1 MLLLQQMIIL
11 FLLMMVGFG
20 LKKTGLINTT
30 GVKTLSAVVVNVANP
45 AMVLAASI
53 NKENTIQGMELART
67 FGLIL
72 IVYVILIILAW
83 VLTRVLRVPLGQR
96 GTYQNMTVFSN
107 IGFMGFPLVSAMFGS
122 EAMLYASLFTIP
134 YNILIYTYAYVM
146 MDHDRADIC
155 KTGITPEES
164 APTTSSAT
172 TSIAPGINAGPD
184 TPTTSSATTSIA
196 SGINAGRTAP
206 EKCNTHTSPSHPS
219 VSDTLKKIF
228 NIGMIASILTIIIYL
243 TRVPVPKFI
252 ESTVTYLSNLT
263 APLSMIVIGASMA
276 DMKLRDMCT
285 DVRLLIFSGLKLLL
299 IPIVGVLLIKLTGA
313 SALFVGVCVIMLGT
327 PVGSMTAMLAQTHD
341 SNAEL
346 ASRGVALTTV
356 LSVVTLPVVSMI
368 LGF

>member
-30 GVKTLSAVVVNVANP
+30 GVKTLSAVVVNAANP

-146 MDHDRADIC
+146 MDRDRADIC
-155 KTGITPEES
+155 KTGITPEEN

-172 TSIAPGINAGPD
+172 TSIAPGINAG
-184 TPTTSSATTSIA
+184 
-196 SGINAGRTAP
+196 RTAP
-206 EKCNTHTSPSHPS
+206 EKCNTHTSSSHPS

-243 TRVPVPKFI
+243 TRVPIPKFI

-356 LSVVTLPVVSMI
+356 LSVVTLPIVSMI

>member
-30 GVKTLSAVVVNVANP
+30 GVKTLSAVVVNAANP

-83 VLTRVLRVPLGQR
+83 VLTRVLRVPVGQR

-146 MDHDRADIC
+146 MDRDRADIC
-155 KTGITPEES
+155 KTGITPEEN

-172 TSIAPGINAGPD
+172 TSIAPGIND
-184 TPTTSSATTSIA
+184 
-196 SGINAGRTAP
+196 GRTAP

-356 LSVVTLPVVSMI
+356 LSVVTLPIVSMI

>member
-30 GVKTLSAVVVNVANP
+30 GVKTLSAVVVNAANP

-164 APTTSSAT
+164 
-172 TSIAPGINAGPD
+172 

-356 LSVVTLPVVSMI
+356 LSVVTLPIVSMI

>member
-20 LKKTGLINTT
+20 LKKTGLITAA
-30 GVKTLSAVVVNVANP
+30 GQKTLSAVVVNAANP

-72 IVYVILIILAW
+72 VVYLILIILAW

-146 MDHDRADIC
+146 MDHDRADIRRA
-155 KTGITPEES
+155 GASSGSASALSAAAPGDATPDNMDQNTATQS
-164 APTTSSAT
+164 NASPTTGT
-172 TSIAPGINAGPD
+172 H
-184 TPTTSSATTSIA
+184 
-196 SGINAGRTAP
+196 SG
-206 EKCNTHTSPSHPS
+206 TSPNKPPLYE
-219 VSDTLKKIF
+219 TLRKIF

-252 ESTVTYLSNLT
+252 ESTVAHLSNLT
-263 APLSMIVIGASMA
+263 APLSMIVIGSSMA
-276 DMKLRDMCT
+276 DMKMKDMCA
-285 DVRLLIFSGLKLLL
+285 DVRLLVFSGLKLLL
-299 IPIVGVLLIKLTGA
+299 IPIVGVMLIRLTGA
-313 SALFVGVCVIMLGT
+313 SPLFVGVSMIMLGT
-327 PVGSMTAMLAQTHD
+327 PVGSMTAMLAQTRD

-356 LSVVTLPVVSMI
+356 LSVITLPIVSLI
-368 LGF
+368 VL

>member
-172 TSIAPGINAGPD
+172 TSIAPGINAG
-184 TPTTSSATTSIA
+184 
-196 SGINAGRTAP
+196 RTAP

-263 APLSMIVIGASMA
+263 APLSMIVIGSSMA

-356 LSVVTLPVVSMI
+356 LSVVTLPIVSMI

>member
-30 GVKTLSAVVVNVANP
+30 GVKTLSAVVVNAANP

-83 VLTRVLRVPLGQR
+83 VLTRVLRVPVGQR

-146 MDHDRADIC
+146 MDHDQADIRRAGA
-155 KTGITPEES
+155 TSGS
-164 APTTSSAT
+164 ASALNAAARSST
-172 TSIAPGINAGPD
+172 VPAGP
-184 TPTTSSATTSIA
+184 PIS
-196 SGINAGRTAP
+196 
-206 EKCNTHTSPSHPS
+206 E
-219 VSDTLKKIF
+219 TLKKIF

-313 SALFVGVCVIMLGT
+313 SLLFVGVCVIMLGT

-356 LSVVTLPVVSMI
+356 LSVVTLPIVSMI